1 MTAKRTNSGELEVV
15 NIGGKTFSYRTILLL
30 LVASATPMADPVFK
44 AFGISKPEI
53 RLEQRFA
60 DAETKIETI
69 HKDLTKLNQAA
80 TAVQDK
86 LTQVDFR
93 LTGFQVDFEKYKAAH
108 P

>member
-1 MTAKRTNSGELEVV
+1 MTAKRSDNGELEVV

-30 LVASATPMADPVFK
+30 LVASATPMADPVLK

-53 RLEQRFA
+53 RLEQRFGE
-60 DAETKIETI
+60 AEAKIETI
-69 HKDLTKLNQAA
+69 HKDVAKLNQAA

-93 LTGFQVDFEKYKAAH
+93 LTGFQVDFEKYKQAH

>member
-1 MTAKRTNSGELEVV
+1 MTAKRNDSGELEVV

-30 LVASATPMADPVFK
+30 LVASATPMADPIFK
-44 AFGISKPEI
+44 SFGIAKPET
-53 RLEQRFA
+53 RLEQRFVE
-60 DAETKIETI
+60 AESKIESI
-69 HKDLTKLNQAA
+69 HKDITKLNQAA
-80 TAVQDK
+80 IVVQDK